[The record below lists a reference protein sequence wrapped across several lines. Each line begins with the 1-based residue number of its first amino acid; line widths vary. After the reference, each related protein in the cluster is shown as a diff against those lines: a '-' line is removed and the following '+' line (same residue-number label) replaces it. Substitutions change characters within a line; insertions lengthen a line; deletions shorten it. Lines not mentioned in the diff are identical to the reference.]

1 MAKIIAIVEDD
12 SDQRNNYVDAITKK
26 GYDVTAYSNR
36 SEAIAGFEN
45 EMPDLAILDIIL
57 GSRTRYLALGLD
69 TRFST
74 GDSTLQKRVEYRVS
88 SIEYLLA
95 TLFRS
100 HRE

>member
-36 SEAIAGFEN
+36 SDAIAAFEN

-57 GSRTRYLALGLD
+57 
-69 TRFST
+69 
-74 GDSTLQKRVEYRVS
+74 
-88 SIEYLLA
+88 
-95 TLFRS
+95 
-100 HRE
+100 